1 MINILAFLFAIGIKV
16 NEKQFDWIDI
26 EDQPCGNSGVTY
38 SIRDDLHR
46 NSTHLIIHVMS
57 GLELIFSKDQKTY
70 KFGTVEYMDFDMTKH
85 YALDA
90 TTDGILGKYS
100 FHCFNIY

>member
-1 MINILAFLFAIGIKV
+1 MDIK
-16 NEKQFDWIDI
+16 
-26 EDQPCGNSGVTY
+26 DQPCGSSAVTY

-46 NSTHLIIHVMS
+46 PSTHLIIRVMP

-85 YALDA
+85 YGWMKVQMEFWV
-90 TTDGILGKYS
+90 TEFFFHPIILLKS
-100 FHCFNIY
+100 N